1 MMKNM
6 KKRNSDFHTICARHA
21 APLTALLIAAPLL
34 IAPAG
39 AQDVMPAAPAA
50 APAPAAPAPETPAP
64 PAAAP
69 AENPPAAP
77 VPAAPAA
84 EVAAAPA
91 AAPEVAS
98 QLDQQTASYNEGWN
112 ALKAGELDKAG
123 DAFTRVLAIAPTD
136 AMARA
141 LLGYVRLKQER
152 YDDALTELQNPQ
164 LAEATLDARTRAVVQ
179 NNIGTAYW
187 NTKRYALA
195 LPAYENAVKLDANY
209 ADARYNMALALLSQ
223 KRAKEALPHFQQL
236 AKANPRD
243 PLFFDGL
250 GQAYEQTAQWKESFD
265 AYRKAMTLS
274 PSDSSYPFNLA
285 MAILHSDPNGTIKG
299 RHDAAAT
306 ALRKTIALNP
316 KAAPAF
322 LQLGQILID
331 KSRWKDAQDI
341 LRRYVELA
349 PDDFTGQF
357 DLGLAYDSNASFDD
371 ALRAYANAEKL
382 QPNDVATKNNIGRIY
397 LKRKG
402 YDDAIAHFREAL
414 ALQPDFLDA
423 RNNLAMAL
431 GEKGDLPAANVEWNT
446 LINATARQ
454 LKTLP
459 AAKTPTT
466 ADAKARAELT
476 ARLAAARGA
485 LAGNLLRDGKFAEA
499 VSAYKTLLAASP
511 NNTGARSNLGL
522 ALYNTKQYPEAVAAY
537 DQILKSD
544 PKNAVAHNNRGVVL
558 EAMGNKT
565 GAIAA
570 YQKAIALKPDYTE
583 AKSNRDRLL
592 AATKVG

>member
-1 MMKNM
+1 MNNM
-6 KKRNSDFHTICARHA
+6 KKTTNFSSLAVRRA
-21 APLTALLIAAPLL
+21 AAVAAALIVAPLL
-34 IAPAG
+34 IAPAA

-50 APAPAAPAPETPAP
+50 PEPATAPVVP
-64 PAAAP
+64 
-69 AENPPAAP
+69 AP
-77 VPAAPAA
+77 VPAAAA
-84 EVAAAPA
+84 TAPPVAV
-91 AAPEVAS
+91 PEVAS

-136 AMARA
+136 SMARA

-152 YDDALTELQNPQ
+152 YDDALNELQNPQ
-164 LAEATLDARTRAVVQ
+164 LADATLDAKTRAVVQ

-223 KRAKEALPHFQQL
+223 KRAKEALPHFQKL

-274 PSDSSYPFNLA
+274 PNDSSYPFNLA
-285 MAILHSDPNGTIKG
+285 MAILHSDPNGAIKG

-322 LQLGQILID
+322 LQLGLILIE
-331 KSRWKDAQDI
+331 KSRWTDAQDI
-341 LRRYVELA
+341 LRRYVELV

-357 DLGLAYDSNASFDD
+357 DLGLAYDYSASFDD

-397 LKRKG
+397 LKRKQ
-402 YDDAIAHFREAL
+402 YDDAVAHFREAL

-431 GEKGDLPAANVEWNT
+431 GEKGDLSAANVEWNT
-446 LINATARQ
+446 LIGATARQ
-454 LKTLP
+454 LKSLP
-459 AAKTPTT
+459 ATKTPSAANAKT
-466 ADAKARAELT
+466 RAELT

-485 LAGNLLRDGKFAEA
+485 LAGNLLRDGKYAEA
-499 VSAYKTLLAASP
+499 VSAYKNLLAVSP
-511 NNTGARSNLGL
+511 NNAGARSNLGL

-558 EAMGNKT
+558 EAMGKKT
-565 GAIAA
+565 DAIVA
-570 YQKAIALKPDYTE
+570 YQKAIALKPDYAE